1 MQEETNVDK
10 ERRPI
15 KVFGILL
22 PSLPSLMFRFGGI
35 FLRFKRDAKKAGK
48 VFKKELI
55 NQGID
60 KHTATELTEI
70 YMEGSDI
77 SRLIQGFRQG

>member
-1 MQEETNVDK
+1 MQEVNDVAK
-10 ERRPI
+10 ERRSI
-15 KVFGILL
+15 RFFGILL
-22 PSLPSLMFRFGGI
+22 PSLPGLVIRFGGL

-48 VFKKELI
+48 VFRKELI

-60 KHTATELTEI
+60 KETATELTEI

-77 SRLIQGFRQG
+77 SRLIQDFR

>member
-1 MQEETNVDK
+1 MQEETNVYK